1 MFNDTLSILFIHWF
15 IGIIENVES
24 FYLKLKIFTSSLSV
38 KIDYLFLQW
47 SFYNYKHDKAF
58 SSIDMSV
65 RKCEIFDI

>member
-24 FYLKLKIFTSSLSV
+24 FYLKLKIFTSSL
-38 KIDYLFLQW
+38 QW